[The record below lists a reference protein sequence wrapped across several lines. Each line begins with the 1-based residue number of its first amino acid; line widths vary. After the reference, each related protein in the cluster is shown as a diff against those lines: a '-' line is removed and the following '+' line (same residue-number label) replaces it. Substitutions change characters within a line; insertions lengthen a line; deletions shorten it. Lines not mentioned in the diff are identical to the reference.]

1 LAHYAHSYPHTRGGA
16 LNCAL
21 SDNLPRLAKVD
32 VLMMDDLDK
41 IVDEIIE
48 KANEYAE
55 LLKVVNINS
64 IEYTLS

>member
-1 LAHYAHSYPHTRGGA
+1 
-16 LNCAL
+16 L
-21 SDNLPRLAKVD
+21 SDNLPKLAKID

-41 IVDEIIE
+41 IVDDIIE

-55 LLKVVNINS
+55 LLKVINIAS